1 MKKFWKIGLIAL
13 GMFAVIGC
21 SGVTEEQASNKQ
33 TDTQAIVM
41 NDVKPV
47 AADDESNVHTEEAK
61 TEAGNSD
68 KPGETKTEAGN
79 SDKPEETKSEET
91 DGVVLQSEET
101 NTAEIKAEEPE
112 PAYTVT
118 DVTMLLYAASKVNVR
133 SGPDKNEA
141 KLGTLSTNEE
151 VNVTGEVGN
160 GWYRIQY
167 NGGEGY
173 VKASLL
179 SAEKQTVSAPDI
191 NNGNTGDGS
200 TGTGNSG
207 NSGNGND
214 SGMGSSTGNGSNN
227 NTGSNAGNDTGN
239 GGSEVTVPIT
249 EDTQGNLVWV
259 PTKGGTKYHNK
270 STCSGMK
277 DPKQVTVER
286 AVANGYTPC
295 KKCYK

>member
-41 NDVKPV
+41 NDVQPV
-47 AADDESNVHTEEAK
+47 AADDESSVYTEEALEE
-61 TEAGNSD
+61 TE
-68 KPGETKTEAGN
+68 TGN
-79 SDKPEETKSEET
+79 SDKPEETK
-91 DGVVLQSEET
+91 SEET

-112 PAYTVT
+112 PIYTIT
-118 DVTMLLYAASKVNVR
+118 DVSMLLYAASKANVR

-179 SAEKQTVSAPDI
+179 SAEKQTVSTPVI
-191 NNGNTGDGS
+191 SNGNTGDGN
-200 TGTGNSG
+200 TDTENSG

-214 SGMGSSTGNGSNN
+214 SGTGSSTGNGSNN

-277 DPKQVTVER
+277 DPKQVTVEH

>member
-1 MKKFWKIGLIAL
+1 MY
-13 GMFAVIGC
+13 
-21 SGVTEEQASNKQ
+21 
-33 TDTQAIVM
+33 
-41 NDVKPV
+41 
-47 AADDESNVHTEEAK
+47 TEEAPEE
-61 TEAGNSD
+61 TE
-68 KPGETKTEAGN
+68 TGN
-79 SDKPEETKSEET
+79 SDKPEGTK
-91 DGVVLQSEET
+91 SEET

-112 PAYTVT
+112 PVYTIT
-118 DVTMLLYAASKVNVR
+118 DVSMLLYAASKANVR

-179 SAEKQTVSAPDI
+179 SAEKQIVSTPVI
-191 NNGNTGDGS
+191 SNGNTGDGNS
-200 TGTGNSG
+200 DTENSG

-214 SGMGSSTGNGSNN
+214 SGTGSSTGNGSNN

-277 DPKQVTVER
+277 DPKQVTVEH

>member
-13 GMFAVIGC
+13 GMFAVIGY

-33 TDTQAIVM
+33 TDTKAIVM
-41 NDVKPV
+41 NDAQSI
-47 AADDESNVHTEEAK
+47 AADDESTVYTEE
-61 TEAGNSD
+61 T
-68 KPGETKTEAGN
+68 PGETKTEAVN

-91 DGVVLQSEET
+91 DGAVFQTEET
-101 NTAEIKAEEPE
+101 STAEIKAEEPE
-112 PAYTVT
+112 PTYTIT
-118 DVTMLLYAASKVNVR
+118 DVSMLLYAASKVNVR

-179 SAEKQTVSAPDI
+179 SAEKQTVSTPSI
-191 NNGNTGDGS
+191 NNGNTGDDN

-207 NSGNGND
+207 NSGSGND
-214 SGMGSSTGNGSNN
+214 SGTGSSTGNGSNN
-227 NTGSNAGNDTGN
+227 NTGSDAGNDTGN
-239 GGSEVTVPIT
+239 SGSEVTVPIS

-270 STCSGMK
+270 ATCSGMK
-277 DPKQVTVER
+277 DPKQVTVEH
-286 AVANGYTPC
+286 AEANGYTPC

>member
-1 MKKFWKIGLIAL
+1 MKKFWKIGFIAL

-41 NDVKPV
+41 NDVQPV
-47 AADDESNVHTEEAK
+47 AADDESSVYTEEAPEE
-61 TEAGNSD
+61 TE
-68 KPGETKTEAGN
+68 TGN
-79 SDKPEETKSEET
+79 SDKPEGTK
-91 DGVVLQSEET
+91 SEET

-112 PAYTVT
+112 PVYTIT
-118 DVTMLLYAASKVNVR
+118 DVSMLLYAASKANVR

-179 SAEKQTVSAPDI
+179 SAEKQIVSTPVI
-191 NNGNTGDGS
+191 SNGNTGDGNS
-200 TGTGNSG
+200 DTENSG

-214 SGMGSSTGNGSNN
+214 SGTGSSTGNGSNN

-277 DPKQVTVER
+277 DPKQVTVEH

>member
-41 NDVKPV
+41 NDVQPV
-47 AADDESNVHTEEAK
+47 AADDESSVYTEEAPEE
-61 TEAGNSD
+61 TE
-68 KPGETKTEAGN
+68 TGN
-79 SDKPEETKSEET
+79 SDKPEGTK
-91 DGVVLQSEET
+91 SEET

-112 PAYTVT
+112 PVYTIT
-118 DVTMLLYAASKVNVR
+118 DVSMLLYAASKANVR

-179 SAEKQTVSAPDI
+179 SAEKQIVSTPVI
-191 NNGNTGDGS
+191 SNGNTGDGNS
-200 TGTGNSG
+200 DTENSG
-207 NSGNGND
+207 NSGNGTD
-214 SGMGSSTGNGSNN
+214 SGTGSSTGNGSNN

-277 DPKQVTVER
+277 DPKQVTVEH

>member
-41 NDVKPV
+41 NDVQPV
-47 AADDESNVHTEEAK
+47 AADDESSVYTEEA
-61 TEAGNSD
+61 
-68 KPGETKTEAGN
+68 
-79 SDKPEETKSEET
+79 PEETKSEEI
-91 DGVVLQSEET
+91 

-112 PAYTVT
+112 PVYTIT
-118 DVTMLLYAASKVNVR
+118 DVSMLLYAASKANVR

-179 SAEKQTVSAPDI
+179 SAEKQTVSTLVI
-191 NNGNTGDGS
+191 SNGNTGDGN
-200 TGTGNSG
+200 TDTENSG

-214 SGMGSSTGNGSNN
+214 SGTGSSTGNGSNN

-259 PTKGGTKYHNK
+259 PTQGGTKYHNK

-277 DPKQVTVER
+277 DPKQVTVEH

>member
-41 NDVKPV
+41 NDVQPV
-47 AADDESNVHTEEAK
+47 AADDESSVYTEEA
-61 TEAGNSD
+61 
-68 KPGETKTEAGN
+68 
-79 SDKPEETKSEET
+79 PEETKSEEI
-91 DGVVLQSEET
+91 

-112 PAYTVT
+112 PVYTIT
-118 DVTMLLYAASKVNVR
+118 DVSMLLYAASKANVR

-179 SAEKQTVSAPDI
+179 SAEKQTVSTPVI
-191 NNGNTGDGS
+191 SNGNTGDGN
-200 TGTGNSG
+200 TDTENSG

-214 SGMGSSTGNGSNN
+214 SGTGSSTGNGSNN

-259 PTKGGTKYHNK
+259 PTQGGTKYHNK

-277 DPKQVTVER
+277 DPKQVTVEH
-286 AVANGYTPC
+286 AVANGYTQC